1 MLIKVLANEFI
12 LNSAANTTVNNAVV
26 VRLVHT
32 GTQEHKITI
41 GNGVGAN
48 IGTITILHNSEL
60 ILEKDR
66 TDTLILDAAHAG
78 SEDVSVV
85 SIAYKN

>member
-1 MLIKVLANEFI
+1 MELLIKVLADEFI
-12 LNSAANTTVNNAVV
+12 LSESANTTVNNAVV

-32 GTQEHKITI
+32 GTQEHLITI
-41 GNGVGAN
+41 GDGAGSNVGSFSLLN
-48 IGTITILHNSEL
+48 NSEL

-66 TDTLILDAAHAG
+66 TDTLQVDSG
-78 SEDVSVV
+78 TDVKVV

>member
-12 LNSAANTTVNNAVV
+12 LGAAANTTVNNAVV
-26 VRLVHT
+26 VRLIHT

-41 GNGVGAN
+41 GDGAGSN
-48 IGTITILHNSEL
+48 IGTFTIMHDTEM

-66 TDTLILDAAHAG
+66 TDTLQLDAAHAG
-78 SEDVSVV
+78 SQDVSVV